1 MIQLLQSTAANK
13 SIMLQDGK
21 IYLVMTIVCII
32 LTGLFLYVASLDKKI
47 SQLEK

>member
-1 MIQLLQSTAANK
+1 MIQLLQATTANK

-21 IYLVMTIVCII
+21 IYMVMTIVTII

>member
-1 MIQLLQSTAANK
+1 MIQLLQATAASK

-21 IYLVMTIVCII
+21 IYMVMTIVTII